1 MEIFSGRTAIVA
13 SPVISVGL
21 GKETLVARFY
31 LGDAVDYRVQC
42 GENMIRVIVKGAD
55 VTAYPDGSKV
65 YLDFDK
71 TMVFGRD

>member
-1 MEIFSGRTAIVA
+1 M
-13 SPVISVGL
+13 
-21 GKETLVARFY
+21 VARFY